1 MSLRWQAKVLVV
13 PVVLVIAG
21 GAYQL
26 LADWHDARRFPQHG
40 KLIQAGPIKLNLDCS
55 GQGGRTVILDIGT
68 GLARE
73 WQLVQP
79 EVAKVTRVCSYDRAG
94 SGWSEPG
101 PEPRTSTQIAT
112 ELKALLDAAGE
123 QGPYILVGHSIAGL
137 HARAFAGKFP
147 QDVAGMVL
155 VDGASEED
163 AHLQLPEAVQKRQ
176 DRQAM
181 VNTILTPIGIHL
193 GIERLLVAGGWADR
207 RKILE
212 PNWNVDAFRLSPEA
226 VEELFY
232 FDRRASHRRELE
244 SENALFYESARQI
257 PARGAVGDK
266 PLIVLTA
273 GKPVPVPFLHD
284 PLITKPEEGAKV
296 WIDELQVALVRLST
310 RGRQI
315 IVPDSDHMI
324 PFERPDAVVSAIREV
339 LAAQ

>member
-1 MSLRWQAKVLVV
+1 VKVLLVI
-13 PVVLVIAG
+13 VVLVITG
-21 GAYQL
+21 GAYEL

-79 EVAKVTRVCSYDRAG
+79 EVAKVARVCSYDRAG

-101 PEPRTSTQIAT
+101 PEPRTSSQIAT
-112 ELKALLDAAGE
+112 ELKTLLDAAGE
-123 QGPYILVGHSIAGL
+123 KGPYILVGHSIAGL
-137 HARAFAGKFP
+137 HARSFAGKFP
-147 QDVAGMVL
+147 QEVAGMVL
-155 VDGASEED
+155 VDGASED
-163 AHLQLPEAVQKRQ
+163 DDRLKLPDAVQKRQ
-176 DRQAM
+176 DRQEL
-181 VNTILTPIGIHL
+181 VDRILTPIEIHF

-207 RKILE
+207 RKIIE

-232 FDRRASHRRELE
+232 LDRRASHRHELAR
-244 SENALFYESARQI
+244 ENALFYESSDQVRT
-257 PARGAVGDK
+257 RGAFGDK

-273 GKPVPVPFLHD
+273 GRPVPVPFLHE
-284 PLITKPEEGAKV
+284 PLVTKPEEGAAV
-296 WIDELQVALVRLST
+296 WINELQGALVRLST
-310 RGRQI
+310 RGKQI
-315 IVPDSDHMI
+315 VVPDSDHMI
-324 PFERPDAVVSAIREV
+324 PFERPDAVISAIREV